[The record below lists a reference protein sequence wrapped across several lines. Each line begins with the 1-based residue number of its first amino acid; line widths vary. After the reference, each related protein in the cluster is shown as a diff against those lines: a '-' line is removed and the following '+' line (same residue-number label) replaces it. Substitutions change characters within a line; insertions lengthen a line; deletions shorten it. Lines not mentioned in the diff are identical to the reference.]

1 MHYQVISIS
10 SYFLYLFLS
19 PEPFSSL
26 AMHTPL
32 WPPSLLA
39 VKSILQAYF
48 KHWLFFSS
56 RGEAEEKNNKDIRYL
71 VFVTKVKTVLEVVYN
86 RL

>member
-19 PEPFSSL
+19 TEPFSSL

-32 WPPSLLA
+32 WPSSLLA
-39 VKSILQAYF
+39 VKSVLQAYF
-48 KHWLFFSS
+48 KSWLFFSCT
-56 RGEAEEKNNKDIRYL
+56 GEAEEKNNKDIKYL
-71 VFVTKVKTVLEVVYN
+71 LLVI
-86 RL
+86 